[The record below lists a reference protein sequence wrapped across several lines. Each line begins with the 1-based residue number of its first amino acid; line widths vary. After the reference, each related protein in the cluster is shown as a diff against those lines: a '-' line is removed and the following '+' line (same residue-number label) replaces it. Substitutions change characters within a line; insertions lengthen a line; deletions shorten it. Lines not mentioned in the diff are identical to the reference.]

1 LKSLI
6 LFAFAL
12 LAAVGNAM
20 FAMGQKKTQS
30 IGNSL
35 VVIALS
41 ASICLVI
48 TFVFLAITG
57 GLDDIAIGF
66 RSNWIWIFMSGV
78 GLFLTYLGFN
88 LLYTRYG
95 ATAYVFYAALSVIT
109 TSFIVGVLILKETV
123 NLYHLL
129 AGAAALISIALF
141 SLGNR
146 IS

>member
-1 LKSLI
+1 MKNLI

-41 ASICLVI
+41 ASICLVL
-48 TFVFLAITG
+48 TLVFLAITG
-57 GLDDIAIGF
+57 GLDEITVGF
-66 RSNWIWIFMSGV
+66 RSNWTWILMSGV

-88 LLYTRYG
+88 LLYARYG
-95 ATAYVFYAALSVIT
+95 ATSYVFYAALSVIT
-109 TSFIVGVLILKETV
+109 TSFIVGVLILKEAV
-123 NLYHLL
+123 NIYHLL
-129 AGAAALISIALF
+129 AGVAALISIALF
-141 SLGNR
+141 SQGNR